1 MAIIALISVE
11 RSAKISLICTCVVL
25 DSRYTLVLS
34 NFHKIAGFIYFGG
47 GGGGDDAGVWLTF
60 WFLRNSQK
68 FNLLLQRAKNKL
80 VQLRHHGLY
89 RAKNV
94 SISSSS
100 DDQHYRL
107 VVD

>member
-47 GGGGDDAGVWLTF
+47 GGDDAGVWLTF

-68 FNLLLQRAKNKL
+68 FNLLLQKEKNKL

-89 RAKNV
+89 RAENV